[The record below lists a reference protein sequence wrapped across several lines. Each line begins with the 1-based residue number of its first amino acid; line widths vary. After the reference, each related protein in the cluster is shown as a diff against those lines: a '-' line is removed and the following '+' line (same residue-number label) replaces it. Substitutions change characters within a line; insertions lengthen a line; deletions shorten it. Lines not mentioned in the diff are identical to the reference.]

1 MTPGECSASRPLRPA
16 LAAAACAR
24 SLPLV
29 RGRRVAVAL
38 RAGGWLQQLGVDAPL
53 DVGALDSQLGVAVA
67 LGERQRV
74 DRVVG
79 PLRRLDVLGGEVL
92 PDEAADRADAE
103 RPQRLDRIPLVVL
116 VEEDQLEPVRAGPLL
131 VLGDRDLV
139 GRGLG
144 HPGLV
149 PDRVA
154 LALGRRFRARSRP
167 GPGEHEG
174 LVAEPIEGRADLAGD
189 DGLTA
194 RRPLADDP
202 DPHRFKASQRL
213 RASVIPSA
221 TASIATST
229 RSSPAI
235 RSFRRDDHLC
245 ALVLRCR
252 IEDVAAAEHVVEDD
266 QAARAAA
273 ARDRPRSSRGS
284 RPCRRR

>member
-1 MTPGECSASRPLRPA
+1 MTSPAGCSASRPLRPA
-16 LAAAACAR
+16 SGR
-24 SLPLV
+24 S
-29 RGRRVAVAL
+29 RRS
-38 RAGGWLQQLGVDAPL
+38 RLQQLGMDAPL
-53 DVGALDSQLGVAVA
+53 DVGALDPQLGVAVA

-92 PDEAADRADAE
+92 PDEPADRADAE

-116 VEEDQLEPVRAGPLL
+116 VEQDQLEPVRAGPLL

-144 HPGLV
+144 HPGLL

-154 LALGRRFRARSRP
+154 LALGRRFRPRSRP

-189 DGLTA
+189 HGLTA
-194 RRPLADDP
+194 GRPLADDP

-235 RSFRRDDHLC
+235 RSFRATITC
-245 ALVLRCR
+245 ALSSSGSPDRGRRRRGACCR
-252 IEDVAAAEHVVEDD
+252 GRS
-266 QAARAAA
+266 AR
-273 ARDRPRSSRGS
+273 PGRSSS
-284 RPCRRR
+284 RQAS